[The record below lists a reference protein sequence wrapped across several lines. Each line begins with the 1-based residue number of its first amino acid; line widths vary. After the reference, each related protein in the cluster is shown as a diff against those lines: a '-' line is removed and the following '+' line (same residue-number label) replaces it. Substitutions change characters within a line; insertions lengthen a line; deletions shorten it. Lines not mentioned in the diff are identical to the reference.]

1 LLSFVEKTAMTYHR
15 PFSLVALVLVCF
27 AKMQAQQTFPLYGA
41 TPIPNSKSAENL
53 EKTEVNDWKVEFTTE
68 TSEPTLTIYKASKP
82 TGSAMIICPGGGYS
96 GTAGDHEGR
105 QVAKALDDAG
115 ITSFVLKYRIPNDR
129 YCVDKS
135 LAPLQDAQ
143 QAIRLVRQRAA
154 EWGVNPNKIGIMG
167 FSAGGH
173 LAATAATHFE
183 QNADPTCTDKT
194 SVRPDFVALIYPV
207 VSFREGI
214 GHNGS
219 RENLI
224 GKTPTL
230 QQVAHFSNEL
240 RVTPQ
245 TPPAFLVHAQDDW
258 VKIENSILFYE
269 ACLRN
274 GVPAEAHFWAK
285 GGHGFGMVNP
295 VNGEDWVPNL
305 VKWIAGF

>member
-1 LLSFVEKTAMTYHR
+1 MNKPTFLLLPILLMLTLVQATAQSPETW
-15 PFSLVALVLVCF
+15 
-27 AKMQAQQTFPLYGA
+27 PLYGNG
-41 TPIPNSKSAENL
+41 PIPNSKPAENL

-68 TSEPTLTIYKASKP
+68 TSVPTMIVFRPTEPNGT
-82 TGSAMIICPGGGYS
+82 AMIICPGGGYG
-96 GTAGDHEGR
+96 GTATDHEGI
-105 QVAKALDDAG
+105 QVAKALANAG
-115 ITSFVLKYRIPNDR
+115 TTAFVLKYRIPSDR

-143 QAIRLVRQRAA
+143 QAIRLVRQRAG
-154 EWGVNPNKIGIMG
+154 ELKISPDRIGIMG

-173 LAATAATHFE
+173 LAATAATHFD
-183 QNADPTCTDKT
+183 QNADPNCKDAT

-214 GHNGS
+214 GHDGS

-224 GKTPTL
+224 GKTASL
-230 QQVAHFSNEL
+230 QAVAKFSNEL

-245 TPPAFLVHAQDDW
+245 APPAFLVHAQDDW
-258 VKIENSILFYE
+258 VKIENSLLYYE

-274 GVPAEAHFWAK
+274 GVPAEAHFWPK

-295 VNGEDWVPNL
+295 VNKENWMPSMVAWMKGL
-305 VKWIAGF
+305 

>member
-1 LLSFVEKTAMTYHR
+1 M
-15 PFSLVALVLVCF
+15 P
-27 AKMQAQQTFPLYGA
+27 QAQSPVTFPLYGTA
-41 TPIPNSKSAENL
+41 PIPNSKPAENL
-53 EKTEVNDWKVEFTTE
+53 EKTEVNDWKIEFTTE
-68 TSEPTLTIYKASKP
+68 TSEPTITLYKPLKP
-82 TGSAMIICPGGGYS
+82 TGSAMVICPGGGYS

-105 QVAKALDDAG
+105 QIAKALSEAG
-115 ITSFVLKYRIPNDR
+115 ITAFVLKYRIPNDR

-154 EWGVNPNKIGIMG
+154 EWGINPNKIGIMG

-173 LAATAATHFE
+173 LAATAATHFTE
-183 QNADPTCTDKT
+183 NADPTCTDKT

-207 VSFREGI
+207 VSLREGI
-214 GHNGS
+214 GHDGS

-230 QQVAHFSNEL
+230 QQVAQFSNEL

-295 VNGEDWVPNL
+295 VNGENWMPSL
-305 VKWIAGF
+305 VKWLAGL

>member
-1 LLSFVEKTAMTYHR
+1 MKLSNFFPICLFMILCSANI
-15 PFSLVALVLVCF
+15 
-27 AKMQAQQTFPLYGA
+27 QAQQAFPLYG
-41 TPIPNSKSAENL
+41 TGPIPNSKPAENR

-68 TSEPTLTIYKASKP
+68 TSEPTLTVFRPAKP
-82 TGSAMIICPGGGYS
+82 NGTAMIICPGGGYS
-96 GTAGDHEGR
+96 GTATDHEGT
-105 QVAKALDDAG
+105 QVAKVLAKAG
-115 ITSFVLKYRIPNDR
+115 ITAFVLRYRIPSDR

-143 QAIRLVRQRAA
+143 QAIRLVRQRGA
-154 EWGVNPNKIGIMG
+154 EWQLNPNKIGIMG

-173 LAATAATHFE
+173 LAATAATHFD
-183 QNADPTCTDKT
+183 QNADPTCTDPT

-207 VSFREGI
+207 VSLREGI
-214 GHNGS
+214 GHDGS
-219 RENLI
+219 RENLL

-230 QQVAHFSNEL
+230 QQVASFSNEL

-245 TPPAFLVHAQDDW
+245 SPPAFLVHAQDDW
-258 VKIENSILFYE
+258 VKIENSILYYE

-295 VNGEDWVPNL
+295 ENGQEWMPWL
-305 VKWIAGF
+305 VAWNGK